1 MKVKNEYVQIKM
13 GNKIWTHKNM
23 ILNEYLERLFKSQTE
38 TICEPCYVTKCYIK
52 LDEPLENV
60 DYDSK
65 IYASDFDISISG
77 APPTKAWLKTRI
89 TTNKNYIKI
98 NYIFDTSGTYKI
110 KGENLPHRASI
121 LNKYANRKIAAIGFG
136 IYNEEEPLLA
146 YLDTSNMNII
156 INYNENFTI
165 SRLDTLKSDGIP
177 KGIEYPLHLI
187 NDIAKKDLKWKEIDV
202 GGRII
207 NVEETTRAKL
217 YSIGFGNTIG
227 YMEEEYLIDDVEV
240 DRDNYSIT
248 FDVSRT
254 KKIGHY
260 PSENLHFPFYP
271 IMDNSKYLIFKYKL
285 YRRYKN
291 DFSDQYVIADLDKYY
306 TMSKLN
312 DNFGNLKV
320 KLKIERNDN

>member
-38 TICEPCYVTKCYIK
+38 TICEPCYVAKCYIK

-77 APPTKAWLKTRI
+77 APPNKTWLKTRI

-98 NYIFDTSGTYKI
+98 NYIFDTSDTYKI

-136 IYNEEEPLLA
+136 IYNEEEPLIA

-187 NDIAKKDLKWKEIDV
+187 NDIAKKDSEWKAIDV
-202 GGRII
+202 GG
-207 NVEETTRAKL
+207 VEETTRAKL

-291 DFSDQYVIADLDKYY
+291 DSRDQYVITDLDKYY
-306 TMSKLN
+306 TMN
-312 DNFGNLKV
+312 MANEDFGNLNV
-320 KLKIERNDN
+320 KLKIERL